1 MLRMFLAKKYGNTP
15 YDLFNT
21 SLLNKGSSEVT

>member
-1 MLRMFLAKKYGNTP
+1 MFLAIKYGTTP

-21 SLLNKGSSEVT
+21 SLLNKGISEETKIN